1 MKRIAYLAVLSAV
14 LVSPLARSADE
25 AANPQAAVP
34 PPLYQPAI
42 PAQPRGVESQDAD
55 WKKSNAEVSQFP
67 RGHADILKWEK
78 AQGGGATSA
87 TPVATGPAMDVDSA
101 VRIAVMN
108 NPALDAAMAALS
120 ISDAERRQAS
130 QLPNPL
136 LTLSRV
142 REGQALA
149 IERMLSFNVL
159 QLITLP
165 WRSKIAGQRQELAKL
180 EAAQQ
185 VIRTAADTRK
195 AWFDA
200 VAAAQTARYLADA
213 KEAAE
218 AGAELAR
225 RMARVGNFSRLQ
237 QAREESTL
245 ADISAQLARARQ
257 EAVSKRERLTRLMGL
272 WGTDAQYTLPDQLPP
287 LPKALIDRGD
297 VEAQALKERVD
308 VRAAR
313 DEALYVAD
321 SLGYVRASG
330 VIDAFTVGVKRN
342 TGFDNAD
349 GSRSTGRGAEIEL
362 PLPVFDWGQ
371 ANAARADAVY
381 RQAVARVRDVG
392 VRARS
397 EARESW
403 HAWRT
408 AYDVARHYRDE
419 VVPLRK
425 FINDE
430 TVLRYNGMLA
440 SAWELLAE
448 TRNHVAAITGAIN
461 AQRDFWMADT
471 DLNTALTGTSP
482 GALAAL
488 QGNTKWT
495 EEASSAAH

>member
-1 MKRIAYLAVLSAV
+1 LKRLAYVAVLSAWV
-14 LVSPLARSADE
+14 AAPHDFAAEDV
-25 AANPQAAVP
+25 ANPQAGVP
-34 PPLYQPAI
+34 PPLYQPAT
-42 PAQPRGVESQDAD
+42 PSAPHGVEQQDAD
-55 WKKSNAEVSQFP
+55 WKKSNAEVGQFP

-78 AQGGGATSA
+78 AQGPAGTSA
-87 TPVATGPAMDVDSA
+87 PAAAHGLVLDADSA
-101 VRIAVMN
+101 VRIAVTN
-108 NPALDAAMAALS
+108 NPGLDAAMAALA
-120 ISDAERRQAS
+120 IGDAERRQAS

-142 REGQALA
+142 REGQALS

-165 WRSKIAGQRQELAKL
+165 WRAKIAGQRQALARL

-195 AWFDA
+195 AWFEA

-213 KEAAE
+213 RDAAE

-237 QAREESTL
+237 QAREEATL
-245 ADISAQLARARQ
+245 AEISAQLARARQ

-272 WGTDAQYTLPDQLPP
+272 WGQDAQYALPEQLPA
-287 LPKALIDRGD
+287 LPQQLPARED
-297 VEAQALKERVD
+297 VEAQALRERVD

-330 VIDAFTVGVKRN
+330 VLDALTLGVKRN
-342 TGFDNAD
+342 TDFDNAA
-349 GSRSTGRGAEIEL
+349 GTRASGRGAEIEL
-362 PLPVFDWGQ
+362 PLPLFDWGQ

-381 RQAVARVRDVG
+381 SQAVARVRQVA
-392 VRARS
+392 VQARS

-448 TRNHVAAITGAIN
+448 TRNHVGAITGAIN
-461 AQRDFWMADT
+461 AQRDFWIADT

-495 EEASSAAH
+495 DEASSAAH